1 MKTILLYL
9 LLLHIICI
17 NIVVVIYII
26 ATKLE
31 DVFRF
36 SINTSVSL
44 LLLKFAPV
52 MCTMVRVCVCAYLC
66 EYVCVHA
73 CARLCR
79 IRSVLRAQD

>member
-52 MCTMVRVCVCAYLC
+52 MCAMVLACVRV
-66 EYVCVHA
+66 
-73 CARLCR
+73 
-79 IRSVLRAQD
+79 SV